1 MPRTPKKSPPPTPSR
16 RSARIKQRKSLGLAS
31 ATPDEM
37 ALRILK
43 LEDDYEELASH
54 VSNLSGSIESQL
66 PDVTVSLLTDGLEE
80 SRDEMQEVRNEMAT
94 AMQELKEAKV
104 SFSLSENSLVW
115 TTILSHCHHLIIL
128 LYCLFSP

>member
-1 MPRTPKKSPPPTPSR
+1 M
-16 RSARIKQRKSLGLAS
+16 RIKQRKSLGLAS

-80 SRDEMQEVRNEMAT
+80 SRDEMQEVRNEMAK
-94 AMQELKEAKV
+94 AMQELKGAKV
-104 SFSLSENSLVW
+104 RSSPCHSCLSE
-115 TTILSHCHHLIIL
+115 ILSTPPPNTL
-128 LYCLFSP
+128 

>member
-1 MPRTPKKSPPPTPSR
+1 
-16 RSARIKQRKSLGLAS
+16 
-31 ATPDEM
+31 M

-43 LEDDYEELASH
+43 LEDDYEELATQ

-104 SFSLSENSLVW
+104 CSP
-115 TTILSHCHHLIIL
+115 CHTL
-128 LYCLFSP
+128 LN